1 MNRIAFVGLDD
12 EERKWLKSS
21 LASVGFVFDGEDF
34 QKENSFDRIENY
46 YACDVVVQKL
56 AVCDIQNV
64 ITGKRLKSYLSA
76 IKKPVI
82 AYVDNK
88 PEEEKMIDILKSGF
102 SGIIT
107 SSSTPSEIYS
117 LFNLVFNVLV
127 CHSDFYG
134 SNNPI
139 ADVDFE
145 TLFDFENI
153 QYLQDQILDAL
164 GVASIIMRPDG
175 TLITNSSNFCRLCK
189 DVIRKTKKGRSN
201 CIKSDSQLGKY
212 NLDEI
217 NIQACLSGGLWSAE
231 AGIMAGGKHIVN
243 WVIGPIR
250 DESAT
255 EESAIAYAQ
264 EIGIDSDEYLKAYR
278 EIAFMPKKQFEK
290 IANIVF
296 NFVNQLSAITYQN
309 ILQARLIENQ
319 RYTENVLRSSEEKF
333 SKAFQASPDAMLI
346 TGISDGKIFLANNG
360 FTRLSGYAKEEYK
373 DKTTIDLNIW
383 VNPNDRIYFVQKIK
397 EDGYYR
403 DYEARF
409 RVKSG
414 ELKTGVFSG
423 EIINL
428 DNQKYLLSLV
438 RDITDVKKSQEEINQ
453 LNERLSLA
461 LKAGNFG
468 VWDLDIVNDKLMW
481 DKRMYEI
488 YEISHD
494 QFTNKYEAW
503 SNVIHPEDVAENHR
517 VFEKAKTDG
526 TGYDTKFR
534 IVLTDGSIRYIK
546 SLGLVL
552 KDENGQS
559 VRMTGINIDVTKEVV
574 DNITLNA
581 SSEIVKAIPSG
592 LFIYRFEKPDKLHF
606 VDGNP
611 AAFKLTGLTYEKIVG
626 LEFNDIWPNAEQ
638 TGITENYLN
647 VMYTAEPYYGNNI
660 EYEDDWVQGAFKMVC
675 FKINEELLG
684 VAFENIT
691 ESVKASVALKE
702 SEERFRKVVTDAPIP
717 MAIYSADGSILQISK
732 GWALSSGY
740 EHQEILTLD
749 SWVQKAHPLNV
760 DKTYSYINEM
770 FQMNESVYNGEWE
783 VITKN
788 GNVKIWDF
796 HTTPLGRSPSGN
808 NILLSIANDITDKKA
823 AEKALFDAANQ
834 WQKTFDSTADAICLL
849 DAEHRIIRTNAAM
862 QKMYSKHKKGLLGKK
877 CWEVVHLSDHAIPDC
892 VVVRSSKS
900 FKRESMELKIKEKYY
915 IVTADPILDENKKLF
930 GIVHIIRDITAQK
943 LALFALENAENKFRS
958 LIENAPDGLVVVDIN
973 GSFKYV
979 SPSSMVMTGFSESDI
994 LHLSGN
1000 NLTHPDDLQR
1010 VLVSLQQII
1019 AHPEKIENQ
1028 QYRFLTKHRG
1038 WIWIESFFSNLL
1050 HVPGV
1055 EGIAINFR
1063 DITDRKLAEEKI
1075 TELNLQL
1082 ERRVEERTA
1091 ELTAANKELEAFAYS
1106 VSHDLRAPLR
1116 AIDGFTKI
1124 LMEDYQPKFD
1134 LEGIK
1139 VCNIIC
1145 ENTHRMAVLIDDLL
1159 AFSRLSR
1166 IEMNYSILNMNQIVS
1181 GIIEEQKQIYTHDV
1195 EFEVDELPF
1204 VFGDFAMLK
1213 QVWTN
1218 LISNALKFTSKK
1230 DNARIKISSN
1240 ELENEIIYSLS
1251 DNGAGFDM
1259 KYYSK
1264 LFGVFQRLHS
1274 AKEYEGTGVGLAI
1287 VHRII
1292 QRHKGEIRAE
1302 SKINNGTTFYFTLP
1316 K

>member
-1 MNRIAFVGLDD
+1 MNRIAFIGLDD
-12 EERKWLKSS
+12 EKLKWLKSLLVS
-21 LASVGFVFDGEDF
+21 LGFVFDSENF
-34 QKENSFDRIENY
+34 QKEDSFDKVENS
-46 YACDVVVQKL
+46 YACNVVVQRL
-56 AVCDIQNV
+56 TMDDIRKV
-64 ITGKRLKSYLSA
+64 IAGKHLKSFLST

-82 AYVDNK
+82 AYIDDK
-88 PEEEKMIDILKSGF
+88 PEEEKMVDVLKSGF

-117 LFNLVFNVLV
+117 LFNLTFNVLV
-127 CHSDFYG
+127 CYSDF
-134 SNNPI
+134 SEKNNSI

-145 TLFDFENI
+145 TLFDLKNI
-153 QYLQDQILDAL
+153 QYLQDQISDAL
-164 GVASIIMRPDG
+164 GVASLITRPDG
-175 TLITNSSNFCRLCK
+175 TPITNSSNFCRLCK
-189 DVIRKTKKGRSN
+189 DIIRKTKKGKSN

-212 NLDEI
+212 NPDGA
-217 NIQACLSGGLWSAE
+217 NIEPCLSGGLWDAG
-231 AGIMAGGKHIVN
+231 AGIVAGGKHIAN
-243 WVIGPIR
+243 WLIGQVR
-250 DESAT
+250 DESVT
-255 EESAIAYAQ
+255 EESAIAYAK
-264 EIGIDSDEYLKAYR
+264 EIGIDPNEYLKAYR
-278 EIAFMPKKQFEK
+278 EIPFMPKKQFEK
-290 IANIVF
+290 IANVVF
-296 NFVNQLSAITYQN
+296 NLANQLSTIAYQN
-309 ILQARLIENQ
+309 VLQARLIENQ
-319 RYTENVLRSSEEKF
+319 RRTECALRSSEEKF

-346 TGISDGKIFLANNG
+346 TSISDGKIFLANKG
-360 FTRLSGYAKEEYK
+360 FTRLSGYSKEEYN
-373 DKTTIDLNIW
+373 DKTTLDLNLW
-383 VNPNDRIYFVQKIK
+383 VDPNERNNFVRKIK
-397 EDGYYR
+397 EDGSYR

-414 ELKTGVFSG
+414 EVKTGVFSG
-423 EIINL
+423 EVINL
-428 DNQKYLLSLV
+428 DNQKYLLNLV
-438 RDITDVKKSQEEINQ
+438 HDITDVKKSQEEINQ

-461 LKAGNFG
+461 LKAGNYG
-468 VWDLDIVNDKLMW
+468 VWDWDVVNDKLIW
-481 DKRMYEI
+481 DKRMCEI
-488 YEISHD
+488 YDIPPD
-494 QFTNKYEAW
+494 KFTNTCEAW
-503 SNVIHPEDVAENHR
+503 LNVIHPEDVVGNHR
-517 VFEKAKTDG
+517 ILEKAKIDG
-526 TGYDTKFR
+526 TGYDAKFR
-534 IVLTDGSIRYIK
+534 IVLTDGSVRYIK
-546 SLGLVL
+546 SLGVVL
-552 KDENGQS
+552 KDENGRS
-559 VRMTGINIDVTKEVV
+559 IRMTGINIDVTKEVV
-574 DNITLNA
+574 DNISLNA

-592 LFIYRFEKPDKLHF
+592 LFIYRFEKPDKLYF

-611 AAFKLTGLTYEKIVG
+611 AAFKLTGLTYEKTVG
-626 LEFNDIWPNAEQ
+626 LEFNDIWPNAKQ
-638 TGITENYLN
+638 TGITESYLN

-660 EYEDDWVQGAFKMVC
+660 TYEDDRVQGAFKIVS

-691 ESVKASVALKE
+691 ESVKASMALKE
-702 SEERFRKVVTDAPIP
+702 SEERFRKVVTEAPVP
-717 MAIYSADGSILQISK
+717 MAIYSADGNILQISK
-732 GWALSSGY
+732 GWTLYSGY
-740 EHQEILTLD
+740 EYEEISTLNN
-749 SWVQKAHPLNV
+749 WVQKAHTQDV
-760 DKTYSYINEM
+760 DKALSYINEM
-770 FQMNESVYNGEWE
+770 FQMNESVYNGEWDI
-783 VITKN
+783 VAKN
-788 GNVKIWDF
+788 GTIKIWDF
-796 HTTPLGRSPSGN
+796 HTTPLGKSPSGN
-808 NILLSIANDITDKKA
+808 NILLSIANDVTDKKA

-849 DAEHRIIRTNAAM
+849 DAEHRIIRTNMAM
-862 QKMYSKHKKGLLGKK
+862 QKMYNEHKDGLLGKK
-877 CWEVVHLSDHAIPDC
+877 CWEVVHLSDHAINDC

-900 FKRESMELKIKEKYY
+900 FQRESMELKIKGKYY
-915 IVTADPILDENKKLF
+915 IVTADPILDEDKKLF
-930 GIVHIIRDITAQK
+930 GIVHIIRDITEQK

-958 LIENAPDGLVVVDIN
+958 LIENAPDGLVVVDLN
-973 GSFKYV
+973 GDFKYV
-979 SPSSMVMTGFSESDI
+979 SPSSMAMTGFSESDI
-994 LHLSGN
+994 QHLSGN

-1010 VLVSLQQII
+1010 VLASLQQII
-1019 AHPEKIENQ
+1019 VHPEKIETQ
-1028 QYRFLTKHRG
+1028 QYRFLTKYRG

-1050 HVPGV
+1050 QVPGV

-1134 LEGIK
+1134 PEGIK
-1139 VCNIIC
+1139 VCNVIC
-1145 ENTHRMAVLIDDLL
+1145 ENTRRMAVLIDDLL

-1181 GIIEEQKQIYTHDV
+1181 DIIEEQKQIYTHDV

-1204 VFGDFAMLK
+1204 VFGDYSMLK

-1218 LISNALKFTSKK
+1218 LISNALKFTSRK

-1240 ELENEIIYSLS
+1240 ESENEIIYSLS

-1302 SKINNGTTFYFTLP
+1302 SRINKGTTFYFTLP